1 MWEILK
7 MGKGTPWGYYQ
18 GNRSEYLAIPALS
31 KLGFTIPVP
40 RQEDRFGIDFIVHL
54 ARLEEN
60 TVIPIGKSF
69 GIQIK
74 ANEKPLVFSGQEER
88 DCLYE
93 STIPFFLGVVSR
105 ENLTLTVYS
114 TLGRSCF
121 FWMRGTNQPFEII
134 PKSTGDGLSAPNYE
148 KGKVWTGKPVLKISI
163 KEKPTAK
170 GRLKETQNLQATME
184 DWIKLENDILSLK
197 EQKVPIVWRP
207 SSYDTNKP
215 FPRRMKLDCIR
226 YANPATLPHICTA
239 TAKTLESLSFY
250 LRDCLKPERTNF
262 NSSLKKLLKE
272 QSSEV
277 DSVRK
282 RNMEILKTL
291 NK

>member
-1 MWEILK
+1 
-7 MGKGTPWGYYQ
+7 MGKGTPFGFYQ

-54 ARLEEN
+54 ARLEDN

-74 ANEKPLVFSGQEER
+74 ANNDPLVFNGQEER

-105 ENLTLTVYS
+105 ENLTLTIYS
-114 TLGRSCF
+114 TLTRLCF
-121 FWMRGTNQPFEII
+121 FWMKGPNQPFKII
-134 PKSTGDGLSAPNYE
+134 PKSTGDGLVAPNHKE
-148 KGKVWTGKPVLKISI
+148 GNVWTGKPILEIDI
-163 KEKPTAK
+163 GEKPTAED
-170 GRLKETQNLQATME
+170 RLEEIQNLQATMK

-207 SSYDTNKP
+207 LSYETNKP
-215 FPRRMKLDCIR
+215 FSQGMKLDCIR
-226 YANPATLPHICTA
+226 YANPTTLPDICTA
-239 TAKTLESLSFY
+239 
-250 LRDCLKPERTNF
+250 
-262 NSSLKKLLKE
+262 
-272 QSSEV
+272 V
-277 DSVRK
+277 
-282 RNMEILKTL
+282 LKTL
-291 NK
+291 TSLAFYLEDCLNPERVTLPSDLRELIQKQYEDIKNVMQRNMDIRGKANKLSRR